1 MNEKEKEMDS
11 NLRSIAHTTNT
22 PLIHC
27 MTLGKELPKPATK
40 QNPKTGENNDAQ
52 NKNQSQS
59 TRPHPNP
66 HAQIPT
72 PQPPKL
78 PTTNVCQTAPDGKEK
93 EKEAQATTHDTAT
106 PCDQPTARRIAE
118 AENVS
123 AYRWQRTNQRR
134 APSTAQSKMRG
145 RKDVSGSL
153 HLHLHLIWIWGEP
166 RSDPEIQVEDLQS
179 RTYLPRQV

>member
-1 MNEKEKEMDS
+1 MNY
-11 NLRSIAHTTNT
+11 R
-22 PLIHC
+22 P
-27 MTLGKELPKPATK
+27 PKPTRTK
-40 QNPKTGENNDAQ
+40 TPKRRKTPNAQ

-93 EKEAQATTHDTAT
+93 EKRPKLRHTT
-106 PCDQPTARRIAE
+106 QPRHAISPQQRRIAE

-123 AYRWQRTNQRR
+123 AYRRQRTNQRR

-145 RKDVSGSL
+145 RNDVSGSL
-153 HLHLHLIWIWGEP
+153 HLHLIWIGF
-166 RSDPEIQVEDLQS
+166 DG
-179 RTYLPRQV
+179 RTEV